1 MRNAE
6 VVRTVSKS
14 FKKIA
19 GHATLLF
26 AVLLFDWTVPGFLA
40 EEKKIT
46 RAEPENPG
54 KQD

>member
-6 VVRTVSKS
+6 VVRTVSRS

-40 EEKKIT
+40 EEKEIT